1 MSITPLFKRQA
12 RRCRRHLFDDLPY
25 EARQEAWSRYWRSCQ
40 KWGRD
45 LPAWR
50 RAILIGQARRW
61 TMTSQEERSQWGR
74 SMLAKR
80 GGYAVQE
87 RYRREGRIGA
97 QHPAHKAAKKSVE
110 RRKRKLIL
118 EQQLSQALPASPQTK
133 RKLLPI
139 WS

>member
-1 MSITPLFKRQA
+1 
-12 RRCRRHLFDDLPY
+12 
-25 EARQEAWSRYWRSCQ
+25 
-40 KWGRD
+40 
-45 LPAWR
+45 
-50 RAILIGQARRW
+50 
-61 TMTSQEERSQWGR
+61 MTSKEERSQWGR

-110 RRKRKLIL
+110 RRRDGKKKREF
-118 EQQLSQALPASPQTK
+118 EQQLSHALPASPQT
-133 RKLLPI
+133 RRRMLPI

>member
-1 MSITPLFKRQA
+1 MSMTPLFKRHP
-12 RRCRRHLFDDLPY
+12 RRHRRHLFDDLPY
-25 EARQEAWSRYWRSCQ
+25 EAQREASSRYLRSCQ

-45 LPAWR
+45 LPSWR

-80 GGYAVQE
+80 GGYAVQQ
-87 RYRREGRIGA
+87 RYRREGRTGD

-110 RRKRKLIL
+110 CRKKKRIL
-118 EQQLSQALPASPQTK
+118 EQQLLQALPASPQT
-133 RKLLPI
+133 RRRLLPI